1 LAFLT
6 EKVGLQIM
14 AKPQV
19 RAVYS
24 TDFTPQNAVAAPKP
38 APVNEKAV
46 VKQYVKRMAIALLK
60 KILIA
65 CLFMGVGAWLESKYH
80 IVGASTA
87 SVQAIAKKGAK

>member
-1 LAFLT
+1 
-6 EKVGLQIM
+6 M

-24 TDFTPQNAVAAPKP
+24 TDFTPQSNAVSTPPKP

-65 CLFMGVGAWLESKYH
+65 CLFMGVGAFIESKYH
-80 IVGASTA
+80 IMGASTA

>member
-1 LAFLT
+1 
-6 EKVGLQIM
+6 M

-38 APVNEKAV
+38 APALNEKAV